1 MSKQRSKPK
10 ASSSAGTQPDLL
22 PRYHRLLEMT
32 LDLVS
37 TFDLR
42 ALLQRI
48 VDAARELTQSEAA
61 SLLLHDPKSNLLHF
75 EAATEP
81 IEIDITKI
89 FVPVENSI
97 AGQIFQDRKPLS
109 VNNASD
115 DNRLFREVDD
125 LTQFQTH
132 SIMGVPLMVKNRAV
146 GVIEVINK
154 LDGDFNQDDIQ
165 LLEFLAAQAAIAIEN
180 TRLFQQS
187 DLIAEIV
194 HELRTPL
201 NALVAAAHLLRRP
214 ELNREQQEQLSETI
228 SNEVNRLNE
237 MATDFLEFSRL
248 ESGRVQLQLESIDLA
263 GLIRECSEVIRPQA
277 LSDNLELS
285 MKLDSNLPVIQGDR
299 NRLKR
304 LLLNLLTNA
313 IKYNQPEGTITVQAS
328 ESSDYIHLQIH
339 DDGIGIPEDLL
350 PNIFERF
357 YRAPRAE
364 GRVGGTGL
372 GLAIA
377 KRITQSHGGEIWVES
392 KVGQGSV
399 FHVKLPIE
407 PASRLV

>member
-1 MSKQRSKPK
+1 MTENQSTANSNSDFPEK
-10 ASSSAGTQPDLL
+10 AQLVS
-22 PRYHRLLEMT
+22 RYHRLLEMT

-37 TFDLR
+37 TLDLR
-42 ALLQRI
+42 GLLQQI
-48 VDAARELTQSEAA
+48 VEAARELTESEAA

-81 IEIDITKI
+81 IEIDFSNI

-97 AGQIFQDRKPLS
+97 AGQIFQNRRPLR
-109 VNNASD
+109 VDNASD

-125 LTQFQTH
+125 LTQFKTY
-132 SIMGVPLMVKNRAV
+132 SIMGVPLMVKNKAV

-154 LDGDFNQDDIQ
+154 LDGEFNQDDIQ

-180 TRLFQQS
+180 TRLFQQN

-214 ELNREQQEQLSETI
+214 ELSRSQQEQLSQTI

-248 ESGRVQLQLESIDLA
+248 ESGRVQLQRESIDLA
-263 GLIRECSEVIRPQA
+263 GLVRECSEVIRPQA
-277 LSDNLELS
+277 QADNLKIKL
-285 MKLDSNLPVIQGDR
+285 KLDSNLPVIRGDR

-313 IKYNQPEGTITVQAS
+313 IKYNSPDGAITVRAS
-328 ESSDYIHLQIH
+328 KSENALHLQVQ
-339 DDGIGIPEDLL
+339 DEGIGIPADQV
-350 PNIFERF
+350 PKIFERF
-357 YRAPRAE
+357 FRSPTDE
-364 GRVGGTGL
+364 GRVSGTGL

-377 KRITQSHGGEIWVES
+377 KRITLSHGGEIWVDS
-392 KVGQGSV
+392 KVGHGST
-399 FHVKLPIE
+399 FHVKLPVE
-407 PASRLV
+407 PGAKLA

>member
-228 SNEVNRLNE
+228 SNEVNRLK
-237 MATDFLEFSRL
+237 
-248 ESGRVQLQLESIDLA
+248 
-263 GLIRECSEVIRPQA
+263 PQA

>member
-1 MSKQRSKPK
+1 MGKEHPVSDTKTDGARQN
-10 ASSSAGTQPDLL
+10 DLVS
-22 PRYHRLLEMT
+22 RYHRLLEMT

-37 TFDLR
+37 TLDLR
-42 ALLQRI
+42 ALLQQI
-48 VDAARELTQSEAA
+48 VEAARVLTQSEAA

-75 EAATEP
+75 EAATKP
-81 IEIDITKI
+81 IELDFSKI

-97 AGQIFQDRKPLS
+97 AGQIFREKKPLS
-109 VNNASD
+109 VNNATD
-115 DNRLFREVDD
+115 DRRLFREVDNI
-125 LTQFQTH
+125 TEFKTH
-132 SIMGVPLMVKNRAV
+132 SIMGVPLMVKNKAV

-154 LDGDFNQDDIQ
+154 QDGEFNSDDIQ

-180 TRLFQQS
+180 TRLFQQN

-214 ELNREQQEQLSETI
+214 ELSREQQAQLSQTI
-228 SNEVNRLNE
+228 SDEVNRLNE

-248 ESGRVQLQLESIDLA
+248 ESGRVQLQRESIDMA
-263 GLIRECSEVIRPQA
+263 GLIRECCEVIRPQA
-277 LSDNLELS
+277 LSDNL
-285 MKLDSNLPVIQGDR
+285 KLKLKVDANLPVIQGDR

-313 IKYNQPEGTITVQAS
+313 IKYNSPDGAITVRATIS
-328 ESSDYIHLQIH
+328 EDVIHLQVQ
-339 DDGIGIPEDLL
+339 DSGIGIPEELL

-357 YRAPRAE
+357 FRAPTDESRI
-364 GRVGGTGL
+364 GGTGL

-392 KVGQGSV
+392 KINQGST
-399 FHVKLPIE
+399 FHVKLPID
-407 PASRLV
+407 SSTRVS

>member
-1 MSKQRSKPK
+1 MGKKQ
-10 ASSSAGTQPDLL
+10 SAPMTKNGAPEHTDLVS
-22 PRYHRLLEMT
+22 RYHRLLEMT

-37 TFDLR
+37 TLDLR
-42 ALLQRI
+42 ALLQQI

-75 EAATEP
+75 EAATKP
-81 IEIDITKI
+81 IELDFTKI

-97 AGQIFQDRKPLS
+97 AGQIFQEKKPLS
-109 VNNASD
+109 VNDAMD
-115 DNRLFREVDD
+115 DHRLFREVDD
-125 LTQFQTH
+125 ITQFQTQ
-132 SIMGVPLMVKNRAV
+132 SIMGVPLMVKNKAV

-154 LDGDFNQDDIQ
+154 LDGNFNADDIQ

-180 TRLFQQS
+180 TRLFQQN

-214 ELNREQQEQLSETI
+214 ELSREQQDQLSQTI

-248 ESGRVQLQLESIDLA
+248 ESGRVQLQRESIDMA
-263 GLIRECSEVIRPQA
+263 GLIRECSEVVRPQA
-277 LSDNLELS
+277 LADDLNL
-285 MKLDSNLPVIQGDR
+285 KLKVETHLPVIQGDR

-304 LLLNLLTNA
+304 LILNLLTNA
-313 IKYNQPEGTITVQAS
+313 IKYNSPDGVVTIQAS
-328 ESSDYIHLQIH
+328 KSGNNIHLQVQ
-339 DDGIGIPEDLL
+339 DNGIGIPEEYL

-357 YRAPRAE
+357 FRAPTDE
-364 GRVGGTGL
+364 GRIGGTGL

-392 KVGQGSV
+392 KLGQGST

-407 PASRLV
+407 SPVRAG

>member
-1 MSKQRSKPK
+1 
-10 ASSSAGTQPDLL
+10 
-22 PRYHRLLEMT
+22 MT

-42 ALLQRI
+42 ALLQQI
-48 VDAARELTQSEAA
+48 VEAARELTQSEAA

-81 IEIDITKI
+81 IKIDITKI

-97 AGQIFQDRKPLS
+97 AGKIFQDRKPLS
-109 VNNASD
+109 VNNTLE

-125 LTQFQTH
+125 LSQFETH

-194 HELRTPL
+194 HEVRTPL

-214 ELNREQQEQLSETI
+214 ELNPEQQQQLSETI
-228 SNEVNRLNE
+228 SNEVNRLND

-248 ESGRVQLQLESIDLA
+248 ESGRVQLQRESIDLA

-277 LSDNLELS
+277 LSSNLELN
-285 MKLDSNLPVIQGDR
+285 MKLDANLPVIQGDR

-328 ESSDYIHLQIH
+328 KSSDCIHMQIK

-357 YRAPRAE
+357 YRAPRYE

-377 KRITQSHGGEIWVES
+377 KRITQSHAGEIWVES

-407 PASRLV
+407 PASRLA

>member
-1 MSKQRSKPK
+1 MTKKSIIPNI
-10 ASSSAGTQPDLL
+10 SSVTDNQPDLL
-22 PRYHRLLEMT
+22 SRYHRLLEMT

-42 ALLQRI
+42 VLLQQI

-81 IEIDITKI
+81 SATDISNI

-97 AGQIFQDRKPLS
+97 AGQIFQNKVPLR

-132 SIMGVPLMVKNRAV
+132 SIMGVPLLVKNRAV

-154 LDGDFNQDDIQ
+154 LDGEFDQDDIQ

-180 TRLFQQS
+180 TRLFQQN

-214 ELNREQQEQLSETI
+214 DLNQEQQHQLSQTI
-228 SNEVNRLNE
+228 SSEVNRLNE

-248 ESGRVQLQLESIDLA
+248 ESGRVQLQRESIDLA
-263 GLIRECSEVIRPQA
+263 GLVRECSEVIRPQA
-277 LSDNLELS
+277 QESNLNLKL
-285 MKLDSNLPVIQGDR
+285 KLDSNLPVIQGDR

-313 IKYNQPEGTITVQAS
+313 IKYNQPEGTITVRTS
-328 ESSDYIHLQIH
+328 MSGDSVHLQIQ
-339 DDGIGIPEDLL
+339 DDGIGIPEDQL

-357 YRAPRAE
+357 YRAPRYE

-392 KVGQGSV
+392 KVGQGSI
-399 FHVKLPIE
+399 FHVKLPVE
-407 PASRLV
+407 PAIRPA

>member
-1 MSKQRSKPK
+1 MSKKQPASK
-10 ASSSAGTQPDLL
+10 ANNALQVQSDLVS
-22 PRYHRLLEMT
+22 RYHRLLEMT

-37 TFDLR
+37 TLDLR
-42 ALLQRI
+42 ALLQQI
-48 VDAARELTQSEAA
+48 VEAARELTQSEAA

-75 EAATEP
+75 ESATEP
-81 IEIDITKI
+81 IELDFSKI

-97 AGQIFQDRKPLS
+97 AGQIFQDKKPLS

-115 DNRLFREVDD
+115 DHRLFREVDD
-125 LTQFQTH
+125 ITKFQTH
-132 SIMGVPLMVKNRAV
+132 SIMGVPLMVKNKAI

-154 LDGDFNQDDIQ
+154 LDGEFNSDDIQ
-165 LLEFLAAQAAIAIEN
+165 LLEFLAAQAAIAFEN
-180 TRLFQQS
+180 TRLFQQN

-214 ELNREQQEQLSETI
+214 ELNSEQREQLSQTI

-248 ESGRVQLQLESIDLA
+248 ESGRVQLQRESIDLA

-277 LSDNLELS
+277 LSDHL
-285 MKLDSNLPVIQGDR
+285 KLTIKVEADLPVIQGDR

-313 IKYNQPEGTITVQAS
+313 IKYNSPEGTITIRAS
-328 ESSDYIHLQIH
+328 RSEGAIHLQVH
-339 DDGIGIPEDLL
+339 DNGIGIPEDQL

-357 YRAPRAE
+357 FRASTDE
-364 GRVGGTGL
+364 SRVGGTGL

-377 KRITQSHGGEIWVES
+377 KRITHSHGGEIWVES
-392 KVGQGSV
+392 KLGQGST
-399 FHVKLPIE
+399 FHVKLPVD
-407 PASRLV
+407 PTPRVT

>member
-1 MSKQRSKPK
+1 MDKQ
-10 ASSSAGTQPDLL
+10 QPNSNLEVNTPGPSDLVS
-22 PRYHRLLEMT
+22 RYHRLLEMT

-37 TFDLR
+37 TLDLR
-42 ALLQRI
+42 ALLQQI

-75 EAATEP
+75 EAATKP
-81 IEIDITKI
+81 IERDLSKI

-97 AGQIFQDRKPLS
+97 AGQIFREKQPLS

-115 DNRLFREVDD
+115 DHRLFREVDD
-125 LTQFQTH
+125 ITQFRTH
-132 SIMGVPLMVKNRAV
+132 SIMGVPLMVKNKAV

-154 LDGDFNQDDIQ
+154 LDGQFNADDIQ

-180 TRLFQQS
+180 TRLFQQN

-214 ELNREQQEQLSETI
+214 ELSHDQQEQLSQTI
-228 SNEVNRLNE
+228 SSEVNRLNE

-248 ESGRVQLQLESIDLA
+248 ESGRVQLQLERIDMA

-277 LSDNLELS
+277 LSDHL
-285 MKLDSNLPVIQGDR
+285 KLKIKVDSNLPVIQGDR

-313 IKYNQPEGTITVQAS
+313 IKYNSPDGTVTVRAS
-328 ESSDYIHLQIH
+328 KSEDAIHLQVQ
-339 DDGIGIPEDLL
+339 DNGIGIPEELL

-357 YRAPRAE
+357 FRAPSDENRI
-364 GRVGGTGL
+364 GGTGL

-377 KRITQSHGGEIWVES
+377 KRITQTHGGEIWVES
-392 KVGQGSV
+392 KPGQGST

-407 PASRLV
+407 PSPRLG